1 MNGFFSELRRRN
13 VVRVAGVYAVVGWL
27 VAQAAALLES
37 SLGLPGWFDG
47 AIVAA
52 LLLGFPVALVLAWAF
67 ELTPEGVK
75 LTANVL
81 EGESIAPK
89 TGRKLDYAILGG
101 VALVAVMF
109 IYDRVTP
116 EKPAADKSGTAATV
130 PLNSGA
136 DAPAAPEPIS
146 AASIAVLPFADMS
159 AAADQQFFSD
169 GMAEEILNS
178 LARVNGLKVASRTSS
193 FQFRDA
199 SKGVPAIAGDLGVRH
214 ILEGSV
220 RKSGDTIRVTA
231 QLIDAETDAHLWSE
245 TFDRRLSAE
254 NIFAIQSEIAGAIL
268 EALKP
273 RIGLDIARDAPVS
286 SVRTS
291 NVEAYELFL
300 KARALYQSRRDLGEA
315 DHLLEQALAIDP
327 KFADALAIRAGIHQF
342 GGEYGARLG
351 DERAARARGQR
362 FAAEALE
369 IDPQNADALAIL
381 GLSRLYDRIADTAS
395 GGYPEIFA
403 DFARALEIE
412 PANAN
417 ALNWVGIAHA
427 FLGEHD
433 KAAEVHRRCIAADP
447 ALAACRT
454 NLVMELMALGRL
466 EESEAE
472 LDAALAHGAFASG
485 PGQLILLASFKRRD
499 AFLALAP
506 TLPALRGYRALGR
519 LYMALAEPGGDDRA
533 LAAELKAVLAQN
545 EATVRA
551 GVLLVALGDYDVRPV
566 ITVQWG
572 RLFAD
577 YRRSPAFKR
586 FMRETGADQYWLAHG
601 FPPQCKPIA
610 AKDGGNADFACE

>member
-1 MNGFFSELRRRN
+1 MNGLFSELRRRN

-67 ELTPEGVK
+67 EVTPEGVK
-75 LTANVL
+75 LTASLPEGAGSTPSKPNRVDIAVL
-81 EGESIAPK
+81 A
-89 TGRKLDYAILGG
+89 G
-101 VALVAVMF
+101 VALIAALF
-109 IYDRVTP
+109 TADRLTP
-116 EKPAADKSGTAATV
+116 EKPAADRSASAAAV
-130 PLNSGA
+130 PLDGA
-136 DAPAAPEPIS
+136 AAPAAAPAPIT

-159 AAADQQFFSD
+159 SGGDQEYFSD

-178 LARVNGLKVASRTSS
+178 LARVKGLKVASRTSS
-193 FQFRDA
+193 FQYRGAAQSVPTIA
-199 SKGVPAIAGDLGVRH
+199 STLGVRH

-220 RKSGDTIRVTA
+220 RKAGETIRVTA

-254 NIFAIQSEIAGAIL
+254 NIFAIQSEIAASIL
-268 EALKP
+268 AALKP
-273 RIGLDIARDAPVS
+273 RIGLDIAQDTPS
-286 SVRTS
+286 TSVRTS
-291 NVEAYELFL
+291 AVEAYELFL

-327 KFADALAIRAGIHQF
+327 NFADALAIRAGIHQF
-342 GGEYGARLG
+342 GGEYGARFG
-351 DERAARARGQR
+351 DEREARARGKR
-362 FAAEALE
+362 FADEALE
-369 IDPQNADALAIL
+369 IDPNNASALAIRA
-381 GLSRLYDRIADTAS
+381 LSRLYDRIADTES

-403 DFARALEIE
+403 DFERALAID

-427 FLGEHD
+427 FLGEHE
-433 KAAEVHRRCIAADP
+433 KAADVHRRCIEADP

-466 EESEAE
+466 GEAE
-472 LDAALAHGAFASG
+472 AVLDAALAASAFASG
-485 PGQLILLASFKRRD
+485 PGQLILLASFRRRD

-506 TLPALRGYRALGR
+506 SLPALRGFRALDR
-519 LYMALAEPGGDDRA
+519 LYSGLADPDGDRSA
-533 LAAELKAVLAQN
+533 LAAEIRAVFAQN

-551 GVLLVALGDYDVRPV
+551 GVILIALGDYSVRPV
-566 ITVQWG
+566 ITTQWG
-572 RLFAD
+572 PLYAD
-577 YRRSPAFKR
+577 YRRSPQFKQ
-586 FMRETGADQYWLAHG
+586 FMRETGVDEYWRANG
-601 FPPQCKPIA
+601 FPSQCKPVG
-610 AKDGGNADFACE
+610 KDDFACK